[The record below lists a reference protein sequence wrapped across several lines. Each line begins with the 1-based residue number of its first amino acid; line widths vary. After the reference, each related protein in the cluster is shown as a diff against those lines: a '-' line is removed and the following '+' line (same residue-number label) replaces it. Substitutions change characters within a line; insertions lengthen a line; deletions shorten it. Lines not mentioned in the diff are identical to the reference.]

1 MEKEFDSKYILKD
14 LSAAIVVFLVALPL
28 CLGIAQASDA
38 PPIAGLIAGII
49 GGIVVGALSGS
60 RLGVSGPAAGLAVTV
75 AEAIGELPSYEVF
88 LVAVVLAGALQLA
101 LGIAGAGKIAFY
113 FPSSVVKGMLA
124 GIGILIFLKNVPH
137 FVGVDKDPEGN
148 FKFFQKDGENTLTEI
163 LNIENYIPGALLI
176 GAACLLILIL
186 WETKWIKK
194 NKVLSYIPGPLLAVV
209 LGIVMNRFFP
219 ESLVVSSAHLVD
231 IPDITSFDQLSG
243 VIKTPKWS
251 AILNYKVIKYAV
263 VITLIASLETLLC
276 VEATDR
282 LDPQKHITPTNREL
296 RAQGIGNMLAGLI
309 GGIPITQVIVRS
321 SANIQAGGKTKL
333 SAIIHGFF
341 IIGTIILI
349 PDLLA
354 EIPMATLAAILMVI
368 GYKLA
373 RPATFKRLYIEGQD
387 QFIPF
392 VVTIVAILFTDLLI
406 GVLIGL
412 LVGIGYVLFTNFRS
426 ALMLENDDDSNH
438 TIIHFKKDV
447 FFYNRAE
454 LMKIFSE
461 LDEGAEITLDGTK
474 VDFIDHDIFLA
485 IQDFATGAQDKNI
498 KVNVIDIT
506 RKKIRFF
513 NQDHEEHTLEV

>member
-75 AEAIGELPSYEVF
+75 AEAVGELPSFEVF

-137 FVGVDKDPEGN
+137 FMGVDKDPEGN

-219 ESLVVSSAHLVD
+219 ESLVVSSAHLVN

-349 PDLLA
+349 PSLLA

-373 RPATFKRLYIEGQD
+373 QPATFKRLYIEGQD

-485 IQDFATGAQDKNI
+485 IQDFATSAQDKNI
-498 KVNVIDIT
+498 KVNVLDIT